1 MDCRVS
7 GFPVH
12 HQLQA
17 CTQTHVR
24 WVSDAIQPSHPLL
37 FPSPSALNLS
47 LHQGLFQWLSSL
59 HQEAKVLEFLL
70 QHQSFQWIFRTDL
83 FRINWFDILEVQ
95 ETPKSLLQPHSSK
108 ASILQHSTFFIVQL
122 SHSHMTTGKTIA
134 LTRWTFVSKV
144 MSLLF
149 NMLSRLVIVFLPWS
163 KCVLIS

>member
-17 CTQTHVR
+17 CTQTHVHQ
-24 WVSDAIQPSHPLL
+24 VSDAIQPSHPLL

-47 LHQGLFQWLSSL
+47 LHQGLLQWLSSL

-122 SHSHMTTGKTIA
+122 SHPHMTTGKTIA
-134 LTRWTFVSKV
+134 LTIWTFVSKV

-149 NMLSRLVIVFLPWS
+149 NTLSRLVIVFLPWT